1 MRGSSPKGWRKLRGS
16 ASIPLRWETNIVFFD
31 VQNTGMTAAA
41 FTKALL
47 AEGVRMGAVGRYR
60 VRAVTHLDVTR
71 QDIERAIQAVR
82 RVVLGRR

>member
-1 MRGSSPKGWRKLRGS
+1 
-16 ASIPLRWETNIVFFD
+16 
-31 VQNTGMTAAA
+31 MTAAA
-41 FTKALL
+41 FTEALL